1 MIGSFWNLC
10 RACPSMPV
18 DKLHSEYRSTYRWH
32 EYKEQQQQQGVVKQP
47 APTPPTVLPI
57 TRGAIEPALPRR
69 KKYPG
74 VAYKTN
80 ELFDPAP
87 VDDIRPQQASA
98 FDRARSAQR
107 NDSERAG
114 RRSKSEGPRQ
124 PRWTDTVEPKATTA
138 LGEVL
143 AVKEPEAASTEYRN
157 QYAWPKDTDVPR
169 KSISMGALK
178 KAAVAEGSV
187 EAEPLMNHVDG
198 DHDDGHKR
206 YIEDYLWNGQKPG
219 VQRKSTFRSALSAL
233 IYNGEDRSKD
243 NRKRYKSEYKKK
255 FRPFSQYVYEASKG
269 KFTKCRGKGKSIE
282 EASER
287 LVGETEGAG
296 AGVTLAGPGSGAGVL
311 GAGLRVGAGED
322 SASTLRAA
330 GLQPLCLAQGDS
342 WYREVLDLRK
352 RAGEYKY
359 RGWGTELAPEH
370 ITQLYNKQIELWYQ
384 VSRRS
389 SLSALSLASTNHK
402 ALPRDEK
409 DGKESRNQSP
419 KKYRSFRS
427 APHQSIHMKLQE
439 TKALERSPHKTSP
452 QKQRKKLQG
461 YSFDEGAAHDGAKSE
476 GSFRSPRRRPR
487 SADPAPVPSSR
498 HMPNGHEAHPRPAK
512 PTGLPLSRGSS
523 VRVRST
529 SRGGRSPSAPS
540 KTGAGMTNGAV
551 ETYGTVGVLGAL
563 VTPGRG
569 RRSRSV
575 TKVGIKLDDDIPA
588 HRSASVAKDHFFDDS
603 PVVKSP
609 PEPTRVKSPEQM
621 NMRSPDPVNWTVPL
635 DTGKT
640 FTVTQNVKSDESI
653 KRPSSDFKSASVA
666 DEPAAKPAEI
676 APIHHQQM
684 SPIRSLKKSE
694 SPTSL
699 SKRTDKTPTTPVS
712 LTPIDE
718 TRALDMN
725 KVNGIN
731 GLNSN
736 QLTPETPTQDA
747 IKDIKEKEVIKKST
761 EATQVAPGVVD
772 TTVVNEANT
781 GGLTA
786 AEVLDRART
795 RFDKFWGKKEDDV

>member
-47 APTPPTVLPI
+47 APTPPSALPI
-57 TRGAIEPALPRR
+57 ARGAIEPAMPRR

-143 AVKEPEAASTEYRN
+143 AVKEPETLNTEYRN

-198 DHDDGHKR
+198 DHEDGHKR

-219 VQRKSTFRSALSAL
+219 VQ
-233 IYNGEDRSKD
+233 
-243 NRKRYKSEYKKK
+243 
-255 FRPFSQYVYEASKG
+255 
-269 KFTKCRGKGKSIE
+269 RGKGKSIE

-296 AGVTLAGPGSGAGVL
+296 GGPGVAAGGAGGAGVT
-311 GAGLRVGAGED
+311 GED

-330 GLQPLCLAQGDS
+330 GLQPLGLAQGDS

-402 ALPRDEK
+402 VLPRDEK
-409 DGKESRNQSP
+409 DGKESRNHSP
-419 KKYRSFRS
+419 KKFRSFRS
-427 APHQSIHMKLQE
+427 APHQSIHAKLQE

-461 YSFDEGAAHDGAKSE
+461 HSFDEGAAHDGAKTE
-476 GSFRSPRRRPR
+476 GAFRSPRRRPR
-487 SADPAPVPSSR
+487 SADPAPAPAR
-498 HMPNGHEAHPRPAK
+498 HMPNGDLPRPIK
-512 PTGLPLSRGSS
+512 PT
-523 VRVRST
+523 
-529 SRGGRSPSAPS
+529 
-540 KTGAGMTNGAV
+540 
-551 ETYGTVGVLGAL
+551 
-563 VTPGRG
+563 
-569 RRSRSV
+569 
-575 TKVGIKLDDDIPA
+575 DDDIPA

-603 PVVKSP
+603 PIVKSP

-640 FTVTQNVKSDESI
+640 FTVTQNVKS
-653 KRPSSDFKSASVA
+653 
-666 DEPAAKPAEI
+666 EI

-684 SPIRSLKKSE
+684 SPIRSLKKSD

-699 SKRTDKTPTTPVS
+699 SKRTDKTPTTPIS

-718 TRALDMN
+718 TKALDMN

-736 QLTPETPTQDA
+736 QLTPETPSQE

-772 TTVVNEANT
+772 TTVVNEAPNA

-786 AEVLDRART
+786 AEVLDRARS

>member
-32 EYKEQQQQQGVVKQP
+32 EYKEQQQQSGVVKQP
-47 APTPPTVLPI
+47 APAPPSALPI
-57 TRGAIEPALPRR
+57 ARGVIEPALPRR

-80 ELFDPAP
+80 EFFDPAP
-87 VDDIRPQQASA
+87 SDEIRPQQNATL
-98 FDRARSAQR
+98 DRARSAQR

-143 AVKEPEAASTEYRN
+143 AAKEPEPVNVSTEYRN
-157 QYAWPKDTDVPR
+157 QFAWPKDTTDAPR

-178 KAAVAEGSV
+178 KAAAAEGSV
-187 EAEPLMNHVDG
+187 EAQPLMNHVDG
-198 DHDDGHKR
+198 EDDHKR
-206 YIEDYLWNGQKPG
+206 YIEDYLWNGQKPA

-243 NRKRYKSEYKKK
+243 RKRYKSEYKKK

-269 KFTKCRGKGKSIE
+269 TFTKCRGKGKSNE

-287 LVGETEGAG
+287 LVGESEGGGASGVRGVGAKAAG
-296 AGVTLAGPGSGAGVL
+296 ASKA
-311 GAGLRVGAGED
+311 AGED
-322 SASTLRAA
+322 SESTLRAA
-330 GLQPLCLAQGDS
+330 GLQPLGLPQGDS
-342 WYREVLDLRK
+342 WYREVMDLRK

-409 DGKESRNQSP
+409 DGKDSKSHSP
-419 KKYRSFRS
+419 KKFRSFRS
-427 APHQSIHMKLQE
+427 APHQSIHAKLQE

-461 YSFDEGAAHDGAKSE
+461 HSFDEGAAQEGVKTEGAY
-476 GSFRSPRRRPR
+476 RSPRRRPR
-487 SADPAPVPSSR
+487 SADPAPVTTR
-498 HMPNGHEAHPRPAK
+498 HLPNGHEAHPRPAK

-523 VRVRST
+523 NRVRSS
-529 SRGGRSPSAPS
+529 SRGGRSPSAPPKS
-540 KTGAGMTNGAV
+540 GPGTNGTV
-551 ETYGTVGVLGAL
+551 EANAL
-563 VTPGRG
+563 EQNK
-569 RRSRSV
+569 RSRSV
-575 TKVGIKLDDDIPA
+575 SKVGIKLDDIQA

-640 FTVTQNVKSDESI
+640 FTVTQNVKS
-653 KRPSSDFKSASVA
+653 
-666 DEPAAKPAEI
+666 EI

-699 SKRTDKTPTTPVS
+699 SKRVDKTPTTPIS

-718 TRALDMN
+718 TKALDLN
-725 KVNGIN
+725 KVNGVN
-731 GLNSN
+731 GINSN
-736 QLTPETPTQDA
+736 QLTPETP
-747 IKDIKEKEVIKKST
+747 IKEIIKEKEVIKKST

-772 TTVVNEANT
+772 TTLINDTSST

-786 AEVLDRART
+786 AEVLDRARS

>member
-32 EYKEQQQQQGVVKQP
+32 EFKEQQQGVVKQP
-47 APTPPTVLPI
+47 APTPPSALPI
-57 TRGAIEPALPRR
+57 ARGPIEPAIPRR

-80 ELFDPAP
+80 ELFDPVPA
-87 VDDIRPQQASA
+87 DGIRPQGSA
-98 FDRARSAQR
+98 ADRARSAQR
-107 NDSERAG
+107 NDADRAG

-138 LGEVL
+138 LGEVVV
-143 AVKEPEAASTEYRN
+143 AKEPDMVSTEYRN
-157 QYAWPKDTDVPR
+157 QFAWPKDDTTPR

-178 KAAVAEGSV
+178 KAAAAEGSV
-187 EAEPLMNHVDG
+187 EVEPLMNHVDG
-198 DHDDGHKR
+198 DHDEGHKR

-219 VQRKSTFRSALSAL
+219 VQR
-233 IYNGEDRSKD
+233 
-243 NRKRYKSEYKKK
+243 
-255 FRPFSQYVYEASKG
+255 
-269 KFTKCRGKGKSIE
+269 GKGKSNE

-287 LVGETEGAG
+287 MLGENQ
-296 AGVTLAGPGSGAGVL
+296 GSGEGGQGGGV
-311 GAGLRVGAGED
+311 ED

-330 GLQPLCLAQGDS
+330 GLQPLGLAQGDS

-370 ITQLYNKQIELWYQ
+370 LTQLYNKQIELWYQ

-402 ALPRDEK
+402 VLPRDEK
-409 DGKESRNQSP
+409 DGKESKNQSP
-419 KKYRSFRS
+419 KKFRSFRS
-427 APHQSIHMKLQE
+427 APHQSIHAKLQE

-461 YSFDEGAAHDGAKSE
+461 HSFDEGAALDGVKTGENSAFK
-476 GSFRSPRRRPR
+476 SPRRRPR
-487 SADPAPVPSSR
+487 SADPAPA
-498 HMPNGHEAHPRPAK
+498 HLKHAPNGHDARPIK
-512 PTGLPLSRGSS
+512 PSGLPLNKGSS
-523 VRVRST
+523 DRVRST
-529 SRGGRSPSAPS
+529 TRGGRSPSAPS
-540 KTGAGMTNGAV
+540 GKIGADGAEAKANGDLSASD
-551 ETYGTVGVLGAL
+551 
-563 VTPGRG
+563 RG

-575 TKVGIKLDDDIPA
+575 SKIGIKLDDEIPS

-640 FTVTQNVKSDESI
+640 FTVTQNVKNDESI
-653 KRPSSDFKSASVA
+653 KRPSSEFKSGSIAEEGVIV
-666 DEPAAKPAEI
+666 KPAEI
-676 APIHHQQM
+676 APIYHQQM
-684 SPIRSLKKSE
+684 SPIRSLKLKSE

-718 TRALDMN
+718 TKTLDMN
-725 KVNGIN
+725 KVNGFN
-731 GLNSN
+731 GITSN
-736 QLTPETPTQDA
+736 ELTPETPTQEP
-747 IKDIKEKEVIKKST
+747 IKEKEVIKKPT

-772 TTVVNEANT
+772 TTVVNEAPT
-781 GGLTA
+781 AGGGLTA
-786 AEVLDRART
+786 AEVLERART
-795 RFDKFWGKKEDDV
+795 RFDKFWGKKEEDNV

>member
-47 APTPPTVLPI
+47 APTPPTALPI
-57 TRGAIEPALPRR
+57 ARGLFTGAIEPAMPRR

-87 VDDIRPQQASA
+87 ADDIRPQQASA
-98 FDRARSAQR
+98 FERARSAQR

-143 AVKEPEAASTEYRN
+143 AAKEPETVSTEYRN
-157 QYAWPKDTDVPR
+157 QFAWPKDEVVPR

-178 KAAVAEGSV
+178 KAAVAEGLV

-198 DHDDGHKR
+198 DHEDGPKR

-219 VQRKSTFRSALSAL
+219 VQR
-233 IYNGEDRSKD
+233 
-243 NRKRYKSEYKKK
+243 
-255 FRPFSQYVYEASKG
+255 
-269 KFTKCRGKGKSIE
+269 
-282 EASER
+282 
-287 LVGETEGAG
+287 
-296 AGVTLAGPGSGAGVL
+296 
-311 GAGLRVGAGED
+311 
-322 SASTLRAA
+322 
-330 GLQPLCLAQGDS
+330 
-342 WYREVLDLRK
+342 
-352 RAGEYKY
+352 
-359 RGWGTELAPEH
+359 
-370 ITQLYNKQIELWYQ
+370 
-384 VSRRS
+384 
-389 SLSALSLASTNHK
+389 

-409 DGKESRNQSP
+409 DGKESRNLSP
-419 KKYRSFRS
+419 KKFRSFRS
-427 APHQSIHMKLQE
+427 APHQSIHAKLQE

-461 YSFDEGAAHDGAKSE
+461 HSFDEGAVQDGAKSE

-487 SADPAPVPSSR
+487 SADPAPAP
-498 HMPNGHEAHPRPAK
+498 PRAATDAERPHK

-523 VRVRST
+523 SRVRST
-529 SRGGRSPSAPS
+529 SRGGRSPSAPT
-540 KTGAGMTNGAV
+540 KTGTGLVNGAV
-551 ETYGTVGVLGAL
+551 EANGAGRVN
-563 VTPGRG
+563 VTTPPA

-575 TKVGIKLDDDIPA
+575 SKVGIKLDDDIPN

-603 PVVKSP
+603 PIVKSP

-640 FTVTQNVKSDESI
+640 FTVTQNVKS
-653 KRPSSDFKSASVA
+653 
-666 DEPAAKPAEI
+666 EI

-699 SKRTDKTPTTPVS
+699 SKRTDKTPTTPIS

-718 TRALDMN
+718 TKALDLN
-725 KVNGIN
+725 KVNGVN

-736 QLTPETPTQDA
+736 QLTPETPVQEHLA
-747 IKDIKEKEVIKKST
+747 EKEVIKKST

-772 TTVVNEANT
+772 TTVVNETPT

-786 AEVLDRART
+786 SEVLDRART

>member
-32 EYKEQQQQQGVVKQP
+32 EFKEQQQQQGVVKQP
-47 APTPPTVLPI
+47 APTPPSALPI
-57 TRGAIEPALPRR
+57 ARGAIEPAMPRR

-87 VDDIRPQQASA
+87 IDDIRPHQASA

-143 AVKEPEAASTEYRN
+143 AVKEPEVVVSTEYRN
-157 QYAWPKDTDVPR
+157 QFAWPKDDSAPR

-198 DHDDGHKR
+198 DHDDAPKR

-269 KFTKCRGKGKSIE
+269 TFTKCRGKGKAIE

-287 LVGETEGAG
+287 LVGGAEGAG
-296 AGVTLAGPGSGAGVL
+296 ARAGGDGVDGAGPAGA
-311 GAGLRVGAGED
+311 ED
-322 SASTLRAA
+322 SATTLRAA
-330 GLQPLCLAQGDS
+330 GLQPLGLAQGDS

-419 KKYRSFRS
+419 KKFRSFRS
-427 APHQSIHMKLQE
+427 APHQSIHAKLQE

-461 YSFDEGAAHDGAKSE
+461 HSFDDGATQEGAKTDSA
-476 GSFRSPRRRPR
+476 FRSPRRRPR
-487 SADPAPVPSSR
+487 SADPAPVPSVR
-498 HMPNGHEAHPRPAK
+498 HMPNGHEARPAK

-523 VRVRST
+523 SRVRSS

-540 KTGAGMTNGAV
+540 KTGAVN
-551 ETYGTVGVLGAL
+551 GTVLVNGDVGANGTLGKGA
-563 VTPGRG
+563 TSPDRG

-575 TKVGIKLDDDIPA
+575 SKVGIKLDDEIIPS

-603 PVVKSP
+603 PIVKSP
-609 PEPTRVKSPEQM
+609 PEPTRVKSPEQL

-666 DEPAAKPAEI
+666 EEGP
-676 APIHHQQM
+676 
-684 SPIRSLKKSE
+684 LK
-694 SPTSL
+694 TG
-699 SKRTDKTPTTPVS
+699 TT
-712 LTPIDE
+712 TN
-718 TRALDMN
+718 AL
-725 KVNGIN
+725 
-731 GLNSN
+731 
-736 QLTPETPTQDA
+736 A
-747 IKDIKEKEVIKKST
+747 
-761 EATQVAPGVVD
+761 
-772 TTVVNEANT
+772 
-781 GGLTA
+781 
-786 AEVLDRART
+786 
-795 RFDKFWGKKEDDV
+795 

>member
-32 EYKEQQQQQGVVKQP
+32 EYREQQQQPGVVRQP
-47 APTPPTVLPI
+47 APTPPSALPI
-57 TRGAIEPALPRR
+57 ARGAMEPAMPRR

-74 VAYKTN
+74 MAYKTN

-87 VDDIRPQQASA
+87 ADDIRPAHSSA

-107 NDSERAG
+107 NETDRAG

-143 AVKEPEAASTEYRN
+143 AAKEPESASTEYQN
-157 QYAWPKDTDVPR
+157 QFAWPKDTTDSVPR

-198 DHDDGHKR
+198 DHDDGHKK

-219 VQRKSTFRSALSAL
+219 VQR
-233 IYNGEDRSKD
+233 
-243 NRKRYKSEYKKK
+243 
-255 FRPFSQYVYEASKG
+255 
-269 KFTKCRGKGKSIE
+269 
-282 EASER
+282 
-287 LVGETEGAG
+287 
-296 AGVTLAGPGSGAGVL
+296 
-311 GAGLRVGAGED
+311 
-322 SASTLRAA
+322 
-330 GLQPLCLAQGDS
+330 
-342 WYREVLDLRK
+342 
-352 RAGEYKY
+352 
-359 RGWGTELAPEH
+359 
-370 ITQLYNKQIELWYQ
+370 
-384 VSRRS
+384 
-389 SLSALSLASTNHK
+389 

-409 DGKESRNQSP
+409 DGKESRNHSP
-419 KKYRSFRS
+419 KKFRSFRS
-427 APHQSIHMKLQE
+427 APHQSIHAKLQE

-461 YSFDEGAAHDGAKSE
+461 HSFDEGANQEGAKTE
-476 GSFRSPRRRPR
+476 GAFKSPRRRPR
-487 SADPAPVPSSR
+487 SADPAPAPAR
-498 HMPNGHEAHPRPAK
+498 HMVNGHEPSPRPAK
-512 PTGLPLSRGSS
+512 PTEDEI
-523 VRVRST
+523 V
-529 SRGGRSPSAPS
+529 PS
-540 KTGAGMTNGAV
+540 
-551 ETYGTVGVLGAL
+551 L
-563 VTPGRG
+563 
-569 RRSRSV
+569 
-575 TKVGIKLDDDIPA
+575 
-588 HRSASVAKDHFFDDS
+588 RSASVAKDHFFDDS

-609 PEPTRVKSPEQM
+609 PEPTRVKSPEQL

-640 FTVTQNVKSDESI
+640 FTVTQNVKS
-653 KRPSSDFKSASVA
+653 
-666 DEPAAKPAEI
+666 EI

-718 TRALDMN
+718 TKALDLN
-725 KVNGIN
+725 KVNGLN
-731 GLNSN
+731 GISPHS
-736 QLTPETPTQDA
+736 TPESPTL
-747 IKDIKEKEVIKKST
+747 EVVKKST

-772 TTVVNEANT
+772 TTVVNEPST
-781 GGLTA
+781 GITA

>member
-1 MIGSFWNLC
+1 MERSVLADTRHVHW
-10 RACPSMPV
+10 ASE
-18 DKLHSEYRSTYRWH
+18 LHSEYRSTYRWH
-32 EYKEQQQQQGVVKQP
+32 EHKEQQQREQQGVVKQP
-47 APTPPTVLPI
+47 APTPPNALPI
-57 TRGAIEPALPRR
+57 QRGPMEPAMPRR

-87 VDDIRPQQASA
+87 ADDIRPQQTSA

-107 NDSERAG
+107 NDTDRAG

-124 PRWTDTVEPKATTA
+124 PRWTDTVEPKATNA
-138 LGEVL
+138 LGEV
-143 AVKEPEAASTEYRN
+143 VAAKDPDMGNTEYQN
-157 QYAWPKDTDVPR
+157 QFKWPKDSTDSAPR

-178 KAAVAEGSV
+178 KAALAEGSV

-233 IYNGEDRSKD
+233 ISNGEDRSKD

-269 KFTKCRGKGKSIE
+269 KFTKCRGKGKTNE

-287 LVGETEGAG
+287 MLGETQGGAGESVGPGAGGVAGAG
-296 AGVTLAGPGSGAGVL
+296 AAA
-311 GAGLRVGAGED
+311 GAGLGVGED
-322 SASTLRAA
+322 VTTLRAA
-330 GLQPLCLAQGDS
+330 GLQPLGLSQGDS

-409 DGKESRNQSP
+409 DGKESKNHSP
-419 KKYRSFRS
+419 KKFRSFRS
-427 APHQSIHMKLQE
+427 APHQSIHAKLQE

-461 YSFDEGAAHDGAKSE
+461 HSFDEGASQDAAKT
-476 GSFRSPRRRPR
+476 GDNAAFRSPRRRPR
-487 SADPAPVPSSR
+487 SADPAPAPAHAVK
-498 HMPNGHEAHPRPAK
+498 HIPNGHEPHPRPMK
-512 PTGLPLSRGSS
+512 PTDDEI
-523 VRVRST
+523 
-529 SRGGRSPSAPS
+529 PS
-540 KTGAGMTNGAV
+540 
-551 ETYGTVGVLGAL
+551 
-563 VTPGRG
+563 
-569 RRSRSV
+569 
-575 TKVGIKLDDDIPA
+575 

-640 FTVTQNVKSDESI
+640 FTVTQNVKS
-653 KRPSSDFKSASVA
+653 
-666 DEPAAKPAEI
+666 EI

-699 SKRTDKTPTTPVS
+699 SKRTDKTPTTPTS

-718 TRALDMN
+718 TKALEMN
-725 KVNGIN
+725 NVNGIN
-731 GLNSN
+731 GINSN
-736 QLTPETPTQDA
+736 QLTPDTPTQDP
-747 IKDIKEKEVIKKST
+747 IKEKEVIKKST

-772 TTVVNEANT
+772 TTVVNETPAT

-795 RFDKFWGKKEDDV
+795 RFDKFWGKKEENNV

>member
-1 MIGSFWNLC
+1 MMERKVETRHVQWASE
-10 RACPSMPV
+10 
-18 DKLHSEYRSTYRWH
+18 LHSEYRSTYRWH
-32 EYKEQQQQQGVVKQP
+32 EYKEQQQQPGVLKQP
-47 APTPPTVLPI
+47 APAPPSALPI
-57 TRGAIEPALPRR
+57 ARGVIEPALPRR

-80 ELFDPAP
+80 EFFDPAP
-87 VDDIRPQQASA
+87 SDEIRPQQNAT

-107 NDSERAG
+107 NDSDRAG

-143 AVKEPEAASTEYRN
+143 AAKEPEPVSVSTEYRN
-157 QYAWPKDTDVPR
+157 QFAWPKDTTDAPR

-178 KAAVAEGSV
+178 KAAAAEGSV
-187 EAEPLMNHVDG
+187 EAEPLMNHIDG
-198 DHDDGHKR
+198 EDDHKR

-243 NRKRYKSEYKKK
+243 NRKR
-255 FRPFSQYVYEASKG
+255 
-269 KFTKCRGKGKSIE
+269 GKGSQMRRR
-282 EASER
+282 AR
-287 LVGETEGAG
+287 GWWAR
-296 AGVTLAGPGSGAGVL
+296 ARGSGL
-311 GAGLRVGAGED
+311 GGASAPIAPIAPGAAGED

-330 GLQPLCLAQGDS
+330 GLQPLGLAQGDS

-409 DGKESRNQSP
+409 DGKDSKNHSP

-427 APHQSIHMKLQE
+427 VPHQSIHAKLQE

-461 YSFDEGAAHDGAKSE
+461 HSFDEGAAQEGPKTEGAY
-476 GSFRSPRRRPR
+476 RSPRRRPR
-487 SADPAPVPSSR
+487 SADPAPVTSAR
-498 HMPNGHEAHPRPAK
+498 HLPNGHEAHPRPPK

-523 VRVRST
+523 NRVRSS
-529 SRGGRSPSAPS
+529 SRGGRSPSAPP
-540 KTGAGMTNGAV
+540 KTGPGTNG
-551 ETYGTVGVLGAL
+551 TVDANGAL
-563 VTPGRG
+563 EKGK
-569 RRSRSV
+569 RSRSV
-575 TKVGIKLDDDIPA
+575 SKVGIKLDDEMPS

-640 FTVTQNVKSDESI
+640 FTVTQNVKSDENV
-653 KRPSSDFKSASVA
+653 KRPSSDFKGSSVA
-666 DEPAAKPAEI
+666 EDAPAKPAEI

-684 SPIRSLKKSE
+684 SPIRSLRKSE

-699 SKRTDKTPTTPVS
+699 SKRVDKTPTTPIS

-718 TRALDMN
+718 TKALDL
-725 KVNGIN
+725 KVNGVN
-731 GLNSN
+731 GTSD
-736 QLTPETPTQDA
+736 QLTPETPV
-747 IKDIKEKEVIKKST
+747 KEVKEKEVIKKST
-761 EATQVAPGVVD
+761 EATQIAPGVVD
-772 TTVVNEANT
+772 TTVVNDTPST

-786 AEVLDRART
+786 SEVLDRARS

>member
-1 MIGSFWNLC
+1 MERSVLADTRHIHWS
-10 RACPSMPV
+10 SE
-18 DKLHSEYRSTYRWH
+18 LHSEYRSTYRWH
-32 EYKEQQQQQGVVKQP
+32 EYKEQQQQQQQGVVKQP
-47 APTPPTVLPI
+47 APTPPNVLPL
-57 TRGAIEPALPRR
+57 TRGPMEPAMPRR

-74 VAYKTN
+74 VAYKSN

-87 VDDIRPQQASA
+87 ADDIRPQQTSA
-98 FDRARSAQR
+98 FDRARSTQR
-107 NDSERAG
+107 NDTDRAG

-138 LGEVL
+138 LGEVMV
-143 AVKEPEAASTEYRN
+143 AKEPDVVSTEYRN
-157 QYAWPKDTDVPR
+157 QFAWPKDSTDSVPR

-178 KAAVAEGSV
+178 KAAAAEGSV
-187 EAEPLMNHVDG
+187 EAEPLMNHVD
-198 DHDDGHKR
+198 DHDDKR

-233 IYNGEDRSKD
+233 ISNGEDRSKD

-269 KFTKCRGKGKSIE
+269 TFTKCRGKGKTND

-287 LVGETEGAG
+287 MLGASGGSGTGQGAG
-296 AGVTLAGPGSGAGVL
+296 GKSGAGVSTGEGQ
-311 GAGLRVGAGED
+311 GAVGED

-330 GLQPLCLAQGDS
+330 GLQPLGLAQGDS

-402 ALPRDEK
+402 PLPRDEK
-409 DGKESRNQSP
+409 DGKESKGHSP
-419 KKYRSFRS
+419 KKFRSFRS
-427 APHQSIHMKLQE
+427 APHQSIHAKLQE

-461 YSFDEGAAHDGAKSE
+461 HSFDEGAAHDGAKTGENSA
-476 GSFRSPRRRPR
+476 FRSPRRRPR
-487 SADPAPVPSSR
+487 SADPAPAHPAPLGK
-498 HMPNGHEAHPRPAK
+498 HLPNGHEPHPRPPK
-512 PTGLPLSRGSS
+512 PT
-523 VRVRST
+523 
-529 SRGGRSPSAPS
+529 
-540 KTGAGMTNGAV
+540 
-551 ETYGTVGVLGAL
+551 
-563 VTPGRG
+563 
-569 RRSRSV
+569 
-575 TKVGIKLDDDIPA
+575 DDEIPN

-603 PVVKSP
+603 PIVKSP

-640 FTVTQNVKSDESI
+640 FTVTQNVKS
-653 KRPSSDFKSASVA
+653 
-666 DEPAAKPAEI
+666 EI

-694 SPTSL
+694 SPNSL
-699 SKRTDKTPTTPVS
+699 SKRTDKTPTTPIS

-718 TRALDMN
+718 TKALDMN
-725 KVNGIN
+725 NVNGFN
-731 GLNSN
+731 GINSN
-736 QLTPETPTQDA
+736 QLTPETPTQEP
-747 IKDIKEKEVIKKST
+747 IKEEMIKKST
-761 EATQVAPGVVD
+761 EATQVAPGIVD
-772 TTVVNEANT
+772 TTVVNETPTT

-786 AEVLDRART
+786 SEVLDRART
-795 RFDKFWGKKEDDV
+795 RFDKFWGKKEEDNV

>member
-32 EYKEQQQQQGVVKQP
+32 QYREQQGVVKQP
-47 APTPPTVLPI
+47 AASPPSALPI
-57 TRGAIEPALPRR
+57 PRGPMEPAMPRR

-74 VAYKTN
+74 VAYQTN
-80 ELFDPAP
+80 QLFDPAP
-87 VDDIRPQQASA
+87 ADDIRPQTSA
-98 FDRARSAQR
+98 DRARSAQR
-107 NDSERAG
+107 NETDRAG

-124 PRWTDTVEPKATTA
+124 PRWTDTVEPKGTSAA
-138 LGEVL
+138 LGEPM
-143 AVKEPEAASTEYRN
+143 APKPELVSTEYRN
-157 QYAWPKDTDVPR
+157 QFAWPKETDAPR

-178 KAAVAEGSV
+178 KAAVAEGHV
-187 EAEPLMNHVDG
+187 EAEPLMNHADEHDG
-198 DHDDGHKR
+198 R

-233 IYNGEDRSKD
+233 ISNGEDRSKD

-269 KFTKCRGKGKSIE
+269 TFTKCRGKGKVD

-287 LVGETEGAG
+287 MLREPEVAKGAG
-296 AGVTLAGPGSGAGVL
+296 AGAGAAPA
-311 GAGLRVGAGED
+311 AAED
-322 SASTLRAA
+322 SAATLRAA
-330 GLQPLCLAQGDS
+330 GLQPLGLAQGDS

-409 DGKESRNQSP
+409 DGKDSKNHSP

-427 APHQSIHMKLQE
+427 APHQSIHAKLQE

-461 YSFDEGAAHDGAKSE
+461 HSFDEGAAQDGPAAGE
-476 GSFRSPRRRPR
+476 PREFRSPRRRPR
-487 SADPAPVPSSR
+487 SADPAPAPAPAPARPAAVA
-498 HMPNGHEAHPRPAK
+498 NGHDAPRPNK
-512 PTGLPLSRGSS
+512 PT
-523 VRVRST
+523 
-529 SRGGRSPSAPS
+529 
-540 KTGAGMTNGAV
+540 
-551 ETYGTVGVLGAL
+551 
-563 VTPGRG
+563 
-569 RRSRSV
+569 
-575 TKVGIKLDDDIPA
+575 DDDIPA

-640 FTVTQNVKSDESI
+640 FTVTQNVKSDETV
-653 KRPSSDFKSASVA
+653 KRPSSEFKGASVA
-666 DEPAAKPAEI
+666 EDGPKPQEI

-684 SPIRSLKKSE
+684 SPIRSLKKSD
-694 SPTSL
+694 SPNSL

-718 TRALDMN
+718 TKALDMN
-725 KVNGIN
+725 KLNGVNGVN
-731 GLNSN
+731 GVNSN
-736 QLTPETPTQDA
+736 QLTPETPVQDF
-747 IKDIKEKEVIKKST
+747 KEVVKKST

-772 TTVVNEANT
+772 TTVVNDGPT
-781 GGLTA
+781 DGLTA

-795 RFDKFWGKKEDDV
+795 RFDKFWGKKEEDNV

>member
-32 EYKEQQQQQGVVKQP
+32 EYKEQQQQQQGVVKQP

-178 KAAVAEGSV
+178 KAAVAEGLV

-296 AGVTLAGPGSGAGVL
+296 AGVTLAGPGSGARVV

-487 SADPAPVPSSR
+487 SADPAPVPSAR
-498 HMPNGHEAHPRPAK
+498 HMPNGHEPHPRPAK
-512 PTGLPLSRGSS
+512 PT
-523 VRVRST
+523 
-529 SRGGRSPSAPS
+529 
-540 KTGAGMTNGAV
+540 
-551 ETYGTVGVLGAL
+551 
-563 VTPGRG
+563 
-569 RRSRSV
+569 
-575 TKVGIKLDDDIPA
+575 DDDIPA

-640 FTVTQNVKSDESI
+640 FTVTQNVKS
-653 KRPSSDFKSASVA
+653 
-666 DEPAAKPAEI
+666 EI

-772 TTVVNEANT
+772 TTVVNEAANT

>member
-1 MIGSFWNLC
+1 MERSILAESRHLRW
-10 RACPSMPV
+10 ASE
-18 DKLHSEYRSTYRWH
+18 LHSEYRSTYRWH
-32 EYKEQQQQQGVVKQP
+32 EFKEQQQGVVKQP
-47 APTPPTVLPI
+47 APTPPSALPI
-57 TRGAIEPALPRR
+57 ARGPIEPAIPRR

-80 ELFDPAP
+80 ELFDPVPA
-87 VDDIRPQQASA
+87 DGIRPQGSA
-98 FDRARSAQR
+98 ADRARSAQR
-107 NDSERAG
+107 NDADRAG

-138 LGEVL
+138 LGEVVV
-143 AVKEPEAASTEYRN
+143 AKEPDMVSTEYRN
-157 QYAWPKDTDVPR
+157 QFAWPKDDTTPR

-178 KAAVAEGSV
+178 KAAAAEGSV
-187 EAEPLMNHVDG
+187 EVEPLMNHVDG
-198 DHDDGHKR
+198 DHDEGHKR

-219 VQRKSTFRSALSAL
+219 VQR
-233 IYNGEDRSKD
+233 
-243 NRKRYKSEYKKK
+243 
-255 FRPFSQYVYEASKG
+255 
-269 KFTKCRGKGKSIE
+269 GKGKSNE

-287 LVGETEGAG
+287 MLGENQ
-296 AGVTLAGPGSGAGVL
+296 GSGEGGQGGGV
-311 GAGLRVGAGED
+311 ED

-330 GLQPLCLAQGDS
+330 GLQPLGLAQGDS

-370 ITQLYNKQIELWYQ
+370 LTQLYNKQIELWYQ

-402 ALPRDEK
+402 VLPRDEK
-409 DGKESRNQSP
+409 DGKESKNQSP
-419 KKYRSFRS
+419 KKFRSFRS
-427 APHQSIHMKLQE
+427 APHQSIHAKLQE

-461 YSFDEGAAHDGAKSE
+461 HSFDEGAALDGVKTGENSAFK
-476 GSFRSPRRRPR
+476 SPRRRPR
-487 SADPAPVPSSR
+487 SADPAPA
-498 HMPNGHEAHPRPAK
+498 HLKHAPNGHDARPIK
-512 PTGLPLSRGSS
+512 PSGLPLNKGSS
-523 VRVRST
+523 DRVRST
-529 SRGGRSPSAPS
+529 TRGGRSPSAPS
-540 KTGAGMTNGAV
+540 GKIGADGAEAKANGDLSASD
-551 ETYGTVGVLGAL
+551 
-563 VTPGRG
+563 RG

-575 TKVGIKLDDDIPA
+575 SKIGIKLDDEIPS

-640 FTVTQNVKSDESI
+640 FTVTQNVKNDESI
-653 KRPSSDFKSASVA
+653 KRPSSEFKSGSIAEEGVIV
-666 DEPAAKPAEI
+666 KPAEI
-676 APIHHQQM
+676 APIYHQQM
-684 SPIRSLKKSE
+684 SPIRSLKLKSE

-718 TRALDMN
+718 TKTLDMN
-725 KVNGIN
+725 KVNGFN
-731 GLNSN
+731 GMTSN
-736 QLTPETPTQDA
+736 ELTPETPTQEP
-747 IKDIKEKEVIKKST
+747 IKEKEVIKKPT

-772 TTVVNEANT
+772 TTVVNETPTAG

-786 AEVLDRART
+786 AEVLERART
-795 RFDKFWGKKEDDV
+795 RFDKFWGKKEEDNV

>member
-1 MIGSFWNLC
+1 MIGHF
-10 RACPSMPV
+10 
-18 DKLHSEYRSTYRWH
+18 LHSEYRSTYRWH
-32 EYKEQQQQQGVVKQP
+32 EYKEQQQGVMKQP
-47 APTPPTVLPI
+47 APTPPSVLPL
-57 TRGAIEPALPRR
+57 TRGPMEPAMPRR

-87 VDDIRPQQASA
+87 ADDIRPQQTSA

-107 NDSERAG
+107 NDADRAG

-124 PRWTDTVEPKATTA
+124 PRWTDTVEPKGSTA
-138 LGEVL
+138 LGDVV
-143 AVKEPEAASTEYRN
+143 AAKEPEVVSTEYRN
-157 QYAWPKDTDVPR
+157 QFAWPKDTTDAAPR

-187 EAEPLMNHVDG
+187 EAEPLMNHVD
-198 DHDDGHKR
+198 DHDDHKR

-233 IYNGEDRSKD
+233 ISNGEDRSKD

-269 KFTKCRGKGKSIE
+269 TFTKCRGKGKTNE

-287 LVGETEGAG
+287 MLGEKEVAGGSGEGAG
-296 AGVTLAGPGSGAGVL
+296 AGASGAAGAPRAAGP
-311 GAGLRVGAGED
+311 AGED

-330 GLQPLCLAQGDS
+330 GLQPLGLAQGDS

-409 DGKESRNQSP
+409 DGKESKGTSP
-419 KKYRSFRS
+419 KKFRSFRS
-427 APHQSIHMKLQE
+427 APHQSIHAKLQE

-461 YSFDEGAAHDGAKSE
+461 HSFDEGAAQDGAKTGE
-476 GSFRSPRRRPR
+476 NLSFRSPRRRPR
-487 SADPAPVPSSR
+487 SADPAPAHASP
-498 HMPNGHEAHPRPAK
+498 HAKHLPNGHEPSPRPAK
-512 PTGLPLSRGSS
+512 PTDDEI
-523 VRVRST
+523 
-529 SRGGRSPSAPS
+529 PS
-540 KTGAGMTNGAV
+540 
-551 ETYGTVGVLGAL
+551 
-563 VTPGRG
+563 
-569 RRSRSV
+569 
-575 TKVGIKLDDDIPA
+575 

-640 FTVTQNVKSDESI
+640 FTVTQNVKS
-653 KRPSSDFKSASVA
+653 
-666 DEPAAKPAEI
+666 EI

-699 SKRTDKTPTTPVS
+699 SKRTDKTPTTPTS

-718 TRALDMN
+718 TKALDMN

-731 GLNSN
+731 GINSN
-736 QLTPETPTQDA
+736 QLTPETPTQEPL
-747 IKDIKEKEVIKKST
+747 KEKEVVKKST

-772 TTVVNEANT
+772 TTVVNEAPTT

-786 AEVLDRART
+786 SEVLDRART
-795 RFDKFWGKKEDDV
+795 RFDKFWGKKEEDNV

>member
-32 EYKEQQQQQGVVKQP
+32 EYKEQQQQSGVVKQP
-47 APTPPTVLPI
+47 APAPPSALPI
-57 TRGAIEPALPRR
+57 ARGVIEPALPRR

-80 ELFDPAP
+80 EFFDPAP
-87 VDDIRPQQASA
+87 SDEIRPQQNATL
-98 FDRARSAQR
+98 DRARSAQR

-143 AVKEPEAASTEYRN
+143 AAKEPEPVNVSTEYRN
-157 QYAWPKDTDVPR
+157 QFAWPKDTTDAPR

-178 KAAVAEGSV
+178 KAAAAEGSV
-187 EAEPLMNHVDG
+187 EAQPLMNHVDG
-198 DHDDGHKR
+198 EDDHKR
-206 YIEDYLWNGQKPG
+206 YIEDYLWNGQKPA
-219 VQRKSTFRSALSAL
+219 VQ
-233 IYNGEDRSKD
+233 
-243 NRKRYKSEYKKK
+243 
-255 FRPFSQYVYEASKG
+255 
-269 KFTKCRGKGKSIE
+269 RGKGKSNE

-287 LVGETEGAG
+287 LVGESEGGGASGVRGVGAKAAG
-296 AGVTLAGPGSGAGVL
+296 ASKA
-311 GAGLRVGAGED
+311 AGED
-322 SASTLRAA
+322 SESTLRAA
-330 GLQPLCLAQGDS
+330 GLQPLGLPQGDS
-342 WYREVLDLRK
+342 WYREVMDLRK

-409 DGKESRNQSP
+409 DGKDSKSHSP
-419 KKYRSFRS
+419 KKFRSFRS
-427 APHQSIHMKLQE
+427 APHQSIHAKLQE

-461 YSFDEGAAHDGAKSE
+461 HSFDEGAAQEGVKTEGAY
-476 GSFRSPRRRPR
+476 RSPRRRPR
-487 SADPAPVPSSR
+487 SADPAPVTTR
-498 HMPNGHEAHPRPAK
+498 HLPNGHEAHPRPAK

-523 VRVRST
+523 NRVRSS
-529 SRGGRSPSAPS
+529 SRGGRSPSAPPKS
-540 KTGAGMTNGAV
+540 GPGTNGTV
-551 ETYGTVGVLGAL
+551 EANAL
-563 VTPGRG
+563 EQNK
-569 RRSRSV
+569 RSRSV
-575 TKVGIKLDDDIPA
+575 SKVGIKLEDDIQA

-640 FTVTQNVKSDESI
+640 FTVTQNVKS
-653 KRPSSDFKSASVA
+653 
-666 DEPAAKPAEI
+666 EI

-699 SKRTDKTPTTPVS
+699 SKRVDKTPTTPIS

-718 TRALDMN
+718 TKALDLN
-725 KVNGIN
+725 KVNGVN
-731 GLNSN
+731 GINSN
-736 QLTPETPTQDA
+736 QLTPETP
-747 IKDIKEKEVIKKST
+747 IKEIIKEKEVIKKST

-772 TTVVNEANT
+772 TTLINDTSST

-786 AEVLDRART
+786 AEVLDRARS

>member
-1 MIGSFWNLC
+1 MERSVLAEPRHVQW
-10 RACPSMPV
+10 ASE
-18 DKLHSEYRSTYRWH
+18 LHSEYRSTYKWH
-32 EYKEQQQQQGVVKQP
+32 EHKEQQQQGVVKQP
-47 APTPPTVLPI
+47 APAPTPPSVLPI
-57 TRGAIEPALPRR
+57 QRGPMEPAIPRR

-87 VDDIRPQQASA
+87 ADDIRPQQASA

-107 NDSERAG
+107 NDNDRAG

-138 LGEVL
+138 LGDVMT
-143 AVKEPEAASTEYRN
+143 VKEPEIASTEYRN
-157 QYAWPKDTDVPR
+157 QYAWPKDNTDSVPR

-178 KAAVAEGSV
+178 KAAAAEGLV

-198 DHDDGHKR
+198 DHDDHKR

-219 VQRKSTFRSALSAL
+219 VQR
-233 IYNGEDRSKD
+233 
-243 NRKRYKSEYKKK
+243 
-255 FRPFSQYVYEASKG
+255 
-269 KFTKCRGKGKSIE
+269 GKGKSNE

-287 LVGETEGAG
+287 MLGDSGRGDT
-296 AGVTLAGPGSGAGVL
+296 GSGAVG
-311 GAGLRVGAGED
+311 GAGIDGGED
-322 SASTLRAA
+322 SATTLRAA
-330 GLQPLCLAQGDS
+330 GLQPLSLAQGDS

-359 RGWGTELAPEH
+359 RGWGTEMAPEH

-402 ALPRDEK
+402 VLPRDEK
-409 DGKESRNQSP
+409 DGKESKGHSP

-427 APHQSIHMKLQE
+427 APHQSIHAKLQE

-461 YSFDEGAAHDGAKSE
+461 QSFDEGATHDGAKTGE
-476 GSFRSPRRRPR
+476 NAAFRSPRRRPR
-487 SADPAPVPSSR
+487 SADPAPAAAHAKHLV
-498 HMPNGHEAHPRPAK
+498 NGHEPHPAPIK
-512 PTGLPLSRGSS
+512 PT
-523 VRVRST
+523 
-529 SRGGRSPSAPS
+529 
-540 KTGAGMTNGAV
+540 
-551 ETYGTVGVLGAL
+551 
-563 VTPGRG
+563 
-569 RRSRSV
+569 
-575 TKVGIKLDDDIPA
+575 DDEIHA

-653 KRPSSDFKSASVA
+653 KRPSSEFKGGSVA
-666 DEPAAKPAEI
+666 EEATVKPAEI

-699 SKRTDKTPTTPVS
+699 SKRTDKTPTTPTS

-718 TRALDMN
+718 TKALDMN
-725 KVNGIN
+725 KVNGVN
-731 GLNSN
+731 GVNGINSN
-736 QLTPETPTQDA
+736 ELTPETPTQEPL
-747 IKDIKEKEVIKKST
+747 KEKEVIKKST
-761 EATQVAPGVVD
+761 EATQIAPGVVD
-772 TTVVNEANT
+772 TNVVNETPAT

-786 AEVLDRART
+786 AEILDRART
-795 RFDKFWGKKEDDV
+795 RFDKFWGKKEEDNV

>member
-47 APTPPTVLPI
+47 APTPPSALPI
-57 TRGAIEPALPRR
+57 ARGPIEPAIPRR

-87 VDDIRPQQASA
+87 ADEIRPQQTSA
-98 FDRARSAQR
+98 FERARSAQR
-107 NDSERAG
+107 NDAERAG

-138 LGEVL
+138 LGEVI
-143 AVKEPEAASTEYRN
+143 ASKEPEVVSTEYRN
-157 QYAWPKDTDVPR
+157 QYAWPKEAETAPR

-187 EAEPLMNHVDG
+187 EAEPLMNHVDEE
-198 DHDDGHKR
+198 HDDGHKR

-219 VQRKSTFRSALSAL
+219 VQR
-233 IYNGEDRSKD
+233 
-243 NRKRYKSEYKKK
+243 
-255 FRPFSQYVYEASKG
+255 
-269 KFTKCRGKGKSIE
+269 GKGKSNE

-287 LVGETEGAG
+287 MLGESQPGGAG
-296 AGVTLAGPGSGAGVL
+296 ESQGGV
-311 GAGLRVGAGED
+311 ED

-330 GLQPLCLAQGDS
+330 GLQPLGLAQGDS

-409 DGKESRNQSP
+409 DGKESKGHSP
-419 KKYRSFRS
+419 KKFRSFRS
-427 APHQSIHMKLQE
+427 APHQSIHAKLQE

-461 YSFDEGAAHDGAKSE
+461 HSFDEGATQEGVKSGE
-476 GSFRSPRRRPR
+476 NAAFRSPRRRPR
-487 SADPAPVPSSR
+487 SADPAPAHVKL
-498 HMPNGHEAHPRPAK
+498 MPNGHEPHPRPIK
-512 PTGLPLSRGSS
+512 PSGLPLNKGSS
-523 VRVRST
+523 NRVRST
-529 SRGGRSPSAPS
+529 SRGGRSPSAPG
-540 KTGAGMTNGAV
+540 KTGAGATEGHSEAK
-551 ETYGTVGVLGAL
+551 ADA
-563 VTPGRG
+563 PRG

-575 TKVGIKLDDDIPA
+575 SKVGIRLDDEIPS

-640 FTVTQNVKSDESI
+640 FTVTQNVKS
-653 KRPSSDFKSASVA
+653 
-666 DEPAAKPAEI
+666 EI

-684 SPIRSLKKSE
+684 SPIRSLKKSD

-699 SKRTDKTPTTPVS
+699 SKRTDKTPTTPIS

-718 TRALDMN
+718 TKTLDINKMN
-725 KVNGIN
+725 GVNGMT
-731 GLNSN
+731 SN
-736 QLTPETPTQDA
+736 ELTPETPTQEP
-747 IKDIKEKEVIKKST
+747 IKEKEVIKKST
-761 EATQVAPGVVD
+761 EATQIAPGVVD
-772 TTVVNEANT
+772 TTVVNETPAT

-786 AEVLDRART
+786 SEVLERART
-795 RFDKFWGKKEDDV
+795 RFDKFWGKKEEDNV

>member
-47 APTPPTVLPI
+47 APTPPNALPI
-57 TRGAIEPALPRR
+57 QRGPMEPAMPRR

-87 VDDIRPQQASA
+87 ADDIRPQQTSA

-124 PRWTDTVEPKATTA
+124 PRWTDTVEPKATNA
-138 LGEVL
+138 LGEVV
-143 AVKEPEAASTEYRN
+143 AAKEPDVVSTEYRN
-157 QYAWPKDTDVPR
+157 QFAWPKDTTDSAPR

-219 VQRKSTFRSALSAL
+219 VQR
-233 IYNGEDRSKD
+233 
-243 NRKRYKSEYKKK
+243 
-255 FRPFSQYVYEASKG
+255 
-269 KFTKCRGKGKSIE
+269 
-282 EASER
+282 
-287 LVGETEGAG
+287 
-296 AGVTLAGPGSGAGVL
+296 
-311 GAGLRVGAGED
+311 
-322 SASTLRAA
+322 
-330 GLQPLCLAQGDS
+330 
-342 WYREVLDLRK
+342 
-352 RAGEYKY
+352 
-359 RGWGTELAPEH
+359 
-370 ITQLYNKQIELWYQ
+370 
-384 VSRRS
+384 
-389 SLSALSLASTNHK
+389 

-409 DGKESRNQSP
+409 DGKDSKNHSP
-419 KKYRSFRS
+419 KKFRSFRS
-427 APHQSIHMKLQE
+427 APHQSIHAKIQE

-461 YSFDEGAAHDGAKSE
+461 HSFDEGASQEAAKAGE
-476 GSFRSPRRRPR
+476 NAAFRSPRRRPR
-487 SADPAPVPSSR
+487 SADPAPAPA
-498 HMPNGHEAHPRPAK
+498 HTLKHIPNGHEPHPRPMK
-512 PTGLPLSRGSS
+512 PTGLPLIRATSS
-523 VRVRST
+523 RVRST

-540 KTGAGMTNGAV
+540 KTGAAGPGAGANGA
-551 ETYGTVGVLGAL
+551 TG
-563 VTPGRG
+563 TPGRG

-575 TKVGIKLDDDIPA
+575 SKVGIKLDDEIPS

-640 FTVTQNVKSDESI
+640 FTVTQNVKSDESV
-653 KRPSSDFKSASVA
+653 KRPSSEFKGGSIAEEGATV
-666 DEPAAKPAEI
+666 KPAEI

-694 SPTSL
+694 SPTSS
-699 SKRTDKTPTTPVS
+699 SKRTDKTPTTPTS

-718 TRALDMN
+718 TKALEMN
-725 KVNGIN
+725 TINGIN
-731 GLNSN
+731 GINSN
-736 QLTPETPTQDA
+736 QLTPETPTQDP
-747 IKDIKEKEVIKKST
+747 IKEKEVIKKST

-772 TTVVNEANT
+772 TTVVNETPAT

-795 RFDKFWGKKEDDV
+795 RFDKFWGKKEEDNV

>member
-32 EYKEQQQQQGVVKQP
+32 EHKEQQQGVVKQP
-47 APTPPTVLPI
+47 APTPPSALPLQ
-57 TRGAIEPALPRR
+57 RGPIEPAMPRR

-74 VAYKTN
+74 VAYKSN

-87 VDDIRPQQASA
+87 ADDIRPQQTSA

-107 NDSERAG
+107 NDADRAG

-124 PRWTDTVEPKATTA
+124 ARWTDTVEPKATTA
-138 LGEVL
+138 LGDVVP
-143 AVKEPEAASTEYRN
+143 VKEPDFASTEYRN
-157 QYAWPKDTDVPR
+157 QFAWPKDTTDSAPR

-198 DHDDGHKR
+198 DHDHGQKR
-206 YIEDYLWNGQKPG
+206 YIEDYLWNGQKKG
-219 VQRKSTFRSALSAL
+219 VQR
-233 IYNGEDRSKD
+233 
-243 NRKRYKSEYKKK
+243 
-255 FRPFSQYVYEASKG
+255 
-269 KFTKCRGKGKSIE
+269 
-282 EASER
+282 
-287 LVGETEGAG
+287 
-296 AGVTLAGPGSGAGVL
+296 
-311 GAGLRVGAGED
+311 
-322 SASTLRAA
+322 
-330 GLQPLCLAQGDS
+330 
-342 WYREVLDLRK
+342 
-352 RAGEYKY
+352 
-359 RGWGTELAPEH
+359 
-370 ITQLYNKQIELWYQ
+370 
-384 VSRRS
+384 
-389 SLSALSLASTNHK
+389 

-409 DGKESRNQSP
+409 DGKDSKNHSP
-419 KKYRSFRS
+419 KKFRSFRS
-427 APHQSIHMKLQE
+427 APHQSIHAKLQE
-439 TKALERSPHKTSP
+439 TKALEKSPHKTSP

-461 YSFDEGAAHDGAKSE
+461 HSFDEGASQEAKTGENSA
-476 GSFRSPRRRPR
+476 FRSPRRRPR
-487 SADPAPVPSSR
+487 SADPAPA
-498 HMPNGHEAHPRPAK
+498 HTKLPNGHEPSARPPK
-512 PTGLPLSRGSS
+512 PTGLPLSRATS

-540 KTGAGMTNGAV
+540 KPTSGATGAMNGAS
-551 ETYGTVGVLGAL
+551 G
-563 VTPGRG
+563 TPGRG
-569 RRSRSV
+569 RRSRSIS
-575 TKVGIKLDDDIPA
+575 KVGIKLDDEIPN

-640 FTVTQNVKSDESI
+640 FTVTQNVKSDESV
-653 KRPSSDFKSASVA
+653 KRPSSEFKGGSIAEEGPTVK
-666 DEPAAKPAEI
+666 PAAPAEI

-699 SKRTDKTPTTPVS
+699 SKRTDKTPTTPTS

-718 TRALDMN
+718 TKALDMN
-725 KVNGIN
+725 KLNGVNGVNGI
-731 GLNSN
+731 NSN
-736 QLTPETPTQDA
+736 QLTPETPTQEPL
-747 IKDIKEKEVIKKST
+747 KEKEVIKKST

-772 TTVVNEANT
+772 TTVVNEPT
-781 GGLTA
+781 GALTA
-786 AEVLDRART
+786 SEVLDRART

>member
-32 EYKEQQQQQGVVKQP
+32 QYREQQGVVKQP
-47 APTPPTVLPI
+47 ATSPPSALPI
-57 TRGAIEPALPRR
+57 PRGPMEPAMPRR

-87 VDDIRPQQASA
+87 ADDIRPHQTSA
-98 FDRARSAQR
+98 ADRARSAQR
-107 NDSERAG
+107 NEADRAG

-124 PRWTDTVEPKATTA
+124 PRWTDTVEPKATSAA
-138 LGEVL
+138 LGEPI
-143 AVKEPEAASTEYRN
+143 APKEPEIVSTEYRN
-157 QYAWPKDTDVPR
+157 QFAWPKDTTDAPR

-187 EAEPLMNHVDG
+187 EAEPLMNNVDG
-198 DHDDGHKR
+198 DHDDHRGR

-219 VQRKSTFRSALSAL
+219 VQR
-233 IYNGEDRSKD
+233 
-243 NRKRYKSEYKKK
+243 
-255 FRPFSQYVYEASKG
+255 
-269 KFTKCRGKGKSIE
+269 
-282 EASER
+282 
-287 LVGETEGAG
+287 
-296 AGVTLAGPGSGAGVL
+296 
-311 GAGLRVGAGED
+311 
-322 SASTLRAA
+322 
-330 GLQPLCLAQGDS
+330 
-342 WYREVLDLRK
+342 
-352 RAGEYKY
+352 
-359 RGWGTELAPEH
+359 
-370 ITQLYNKQIELWYQ
+370 
-384 VSRRS
+384 
-389 SLSALSLASTNHK
+389 

-409 DGKESRNQSP
+409 DGKDSKNHSP

-427 APHQSIHMKLQE
+427 APHQSIHAKLQE

-461 YSFDEGAAHDGAKSE
+461 GSFDEGATQDAKSGE
-476 GSFRSPRRRPR
+476 PREFRSPRRRPR
-487 SADPAPVPSSR
+487 SADPAPAPSR
-498 HMPNGHEAHPRPAK
+498 HLPNGHEAHPRPAK
-512 PTGLPLSRGSS
+512 PTGLPLSRGASA
-523 VRVRST
+523 RVRST

-540 KTGAGMTNGAV
+540 KPVNGVSLGVSGVGAA
-551 ETYGTVGVLGAL
+551 
-563 VTPGRG
+563 TPGRG

-575 TKVGIKLDDDIPA
+575 SKVGIKLDGDIPA

-640 FTVTQNVKSDESI
+640 FTVTQNVKCDESV
-653 KRPSSDFKSASVA
+653 KRPSSEFKSASVA
-666 DEPAAKPAEI
+666 EDAVKPPEI

-694 SPTSL
+694 SPNSL

-718 TRALDMN
+718 TKALDMN
-725 KVNGIN
+725 KLTGIN
-731 GLNSN
+731 GVNGVNGVSSN
-736 QLTPETPTQDA
+736 QLTPETPVQ
-747 IKDIKEKEVIKKST
+747 EFKEVVKKST
-761 EATQVAPGVVD
+761 EATQKAPGVVD
-772 TTVVNEANT
+772 TTVVNECST
-781 GGLTA
+781 DGLTA

-795 RFDKFWGKKEDDV
+795 RFDKFWGKKEEDNV

>member
-1 MIGSFWNLC
+1 MDRSVSAEPKRVQW
-10 RACPSMPV
+10 ASE
-18 DKLHSEYRSTYRWH
+18 LHSEYRSTYRWH
-32 EYKEQQQQQGVVKQP
+32 EFKEQQNQGVVKQP
-47 APTPPTVLPI
+47 APMPPTALPI
-57 TRGAIEPALPRR
+57 TRGAIEPAMPRR

-87 VDDIRPQQASA
+87 ADEIRPQQTST
-98 FDRARSAQR
+98 FDRARSQQR
-107 NDSERAG
+107 NDSDRAG

-143 AVKEPEAASTEYRN
+143 AAKEPDPVSTEYRN
-157 QYAWPKDTDVPR
+157 QFAWPKDGVDSAPR

-178 KAAVAEGSV
+178 KAAAAEGSL
-187 EAEPLMNHVDG
+187 EAEPLMNHAD
-198 DHDDGHKR
+198 DHDEGQKR

-269 KFTKCRGKGKSIE
+269 TFTKCRGKGKSNDV

-287 LVGETEGAG
+287 LVGDRGVEGGSSGVDGASAGTAAIAG
-296 AGVTLAGPGSGAGVL
+296 A
-311 GAGLRVGAGED
+311 ED
-322 SASTLRAA
+322 SATTLRAA
-330 GLQPLCLAQGDS
+330 GLQPLGLAQGES

-389 SLSALSLASTNHK
+389 SLSALSLASTSHK
-402 ALPRDEK
+402 PVPRDEK
-409 DGKESRNQSP
+409 DGKDSKGQSP

-427 APHQSIHMKLQE
+427 APHQSIHAKLQE

-461 YSFDEGAAHDGAKSE
+461 HSFDEGANQEGVKPEGA
-476 GSFRSPRRRPR
+476 FRSPRRRPR
-487 SADPAPVPSSR
+487 SADPAPVASAR
-498 HMPNGHEAHPRPAK
+498 HMPNGLEAHPRPAK
-512 PTGLPLSRGSS
+512 PT
-523 VRVRST
+523 
-529 SRGGRSPSAPS
+529 
-540 KTGAGMTNGAV
+540 
-551 ETYGTVGVLGAL
+551 
-563 VTPGRG
+563 
-569 RRSRSV
+569 
-575 TKVGIKLDDDIPA
+575 DDENILA

-640 FTVTQNVKSDESI
+640 FTVTQNVKSDENV
-653 KRPSSDFKSASVA
+653 KRPSSEFKSASVA
-666 DEPAAKPAEI
+666 EEFGPAKPAGTTTI
-676 APIHHQQM
+676 A
-684 SPIRSLKKSE
+684 
-694 SPTSL
+694 
-699 SKRTDKTPTTPVS
+699 
-712 LTPIDE
+712 
-718 TRALDMN
+718 
-725 KVNGIN
+725 
-731 GLNSN
+731 
-736 QLTPETPTQDA
+736 
-747 IKDIKEKEVIKKST
+747 
-761 EATQVAPGVVD
+761 
-772 TTVVNEANT
+772 
-781 GGLTA
+781 TA
-786 AEVLDRART
+786 
-795 RFDKFWGKKEDDV
+795 

>member
-1 MIGSFWNLC
+1 MERSVLAHTAHVHW
-10 RACPSMPV
+10 ASE
-18 DKLHSEYRSTYRWH
+18 LHSEYRSTYRWH

-47 APTPPTVLPI
+47 APTPPSALPI
-57 TRGAIEPALPRR
+57 TRGPMEPAIPRR

-87 VDDIRPQQASA
+87 AEALRPAAQNSA
-98 FDRARSAQR
+98 FERARSAQR
-107 NDSERAG
+107 SDPERAG

-124 PRWTDTVEPKATTA
+124 PRWTDTVEPKASNA

-143 AVKEPEAASTEYRN
+143 AAKEPETVSTEYRN
-157 QYAWPKDTDVPR
+157 QFAWPKDSETTPR

-198 DHDDGHKR
+198 DHDDHGSKR

-233 IYNGEDRSKD
+233 IYSGEDRSKD

-269 KFTKCRGKGKSIE
+269 TFTKCRGKGKAIE

-287 LVGETEGAG
+287 LVVEAAESGGTGGTGAG
-296 AGVTLAGPGSGAGVL
+296 AGAKAGGGADG
-311 GAGLRVGAGED
+311 GQAAAGGD
-322 SASTLRAA
+322 A
-330 GLQPLCLAQGDS
+330 GLQPLGPDHGES

-409 DGKESRNQSP
+409 DGKESRNLSP
-419 KKYRSFRS
+419 KKFRSFRS
-427 APHQSIHMKLQE
+427 APHQSIHAKLQE

-461 YSFDEGAAHDGAKSE
+461 HSFDEGATHEGAKTE
-476 GSFRSPRRRPR
+476 ASFRSPRRRPR
-487 SADPAPVPSSR
+487 SADPAPAARAPL
-498 HMPNGHEAHPRPAK
+498 HEPRAHK
-512 PTGLPLSRGSS
+512 PLGLPLGSN
-523 VRVRST
+523 RVRST

-540 KTGAGMTNGAV
+540 KTGAGVMNGTNGTI
-551 ETYGTVGVLGAL
+551 ET
-563 VTPGRG
+563 PSRG
-569 RRSRSV
+569 RRSRSIS
-575 TKVGIKLDDDIPA
+575 KVGIKLDDEITA

-640 FTVTQNVKSDESI
+640 FTVTQNVKS
-653 KRPSSDFKSASVA
+653 
-666 DEPAAKPAEI
+666 EI

-699 SKRTDKTPTTPVS
+699 SKRTDKTPTTPIS

-718 TRALDMN
+718 TKALDMN
-725 KVNGIN
+725 KVNGVN
-731 GLNSN
+731 GIDSE
-736 QLTPETPTQDA
+736 QLTPETPVQET
-747 IKDIKEKEVIKKST
+747 IKEKEVVKKST
-761 EATQVAPGVVD
+761 EATQKAPGVVD
-772 TTVVNEANT
+772 TTVVNDAPNT

-786 AEVLDRART
+786 SEVLDRARN
-795 RFDKFWGKKEDDV
+795 RFDKFWGKKEEDTV

>member
-32 EYKEQQQQQGVVKQP
+32 EFKEQQQGVVKQP
-47 APTPPTVLPI
+47 APTPPSALPI
-57 TRGAIEPALPRR
+57 ARGPIEPAIPRR

-80 ELFDPAP
+80 ELFDPVPA
-87 VDDIRPQQASA
+87 DGIRPQGSA
-98 FDRARSAQR
+98 ADRARSAQR
-107 NDSERAG
+107 NDADRAG

-138 LGEVL
+138 LGEVVV
-143 AVKEPEAASTEYRN
+143 AKEPDMVSTEYRN
-157 QYAWPKDTDVPR
+157 QFAWPKDDTTPR

-178 KAAVAEGSV
+178 KAAAAEGSV
-187 EAEPLMNHVDG
+187 EVEPLMNHVDG
-198 DHDDGHKR
+198 DHDEGHKR

-219 VQRKSTFRSALSAL
+219 VQRKSTFRNALSAL
-233 IYNGEDRSKD
+233 ISNGEDRSKD

-269 KFTKCRGKGKSIE
+269 KFTKCRGKGKSNE

-287 LVGETEGAG
+287 MLGENQ
-296 AGVTLAGPGSGAGVL
+296 GSGEGGQGGGV
-311 GAGLRVGAGED
+311 ED

-330 GLQPLCLAQGDS
+330 GLQPLGLAQGDS

-370 ITQLYNKQIELWYQ
+370 LTQLYNKQIELWYQ

-402 ALPRDEK
+402 VLPRDEK
-409 DGKESRNQSP
+409 DGKESKNQSP
-419 KKYRSFRS
+419 KKFRSFRS
-427 APHQSIHMKLQE
+427 APHQSIHAKLQE

-461 YSFDEGAAHDGAKSE
+461 HSFDEGAALDGVKTGENSAFK
-476 GSFRSPRRRPR
+476 SPRRRPR
-487 SADPAPVPSSR
+487 SADPAPA
-498 HMPNGHEAHPRPAK
+498 HLKHAPNGHDARPIK
-512 PTGLPLSRGSS
+512 PSDDEI
-523 VRVRST
+523 
-529 SRGGRSPSAPS
+529 PS
-540 KTGAGMTNGAV
+540 
-551 ETYGTVGVLGAL
+551 
-563 VTPGRG
+563 
-569 RRSRSV
+569 
-575 TKVGIKLDDDIPA
+575 

-640 FTVTQNVKSDESI
+640 FTVTQNVKNDESI
-653 KRPSSDFKSASVA
+653 KRPSSEFKSGSIAEEGVIV
-666 DEPAAKPAEI
+666 KPAEI
-676 APIHHQQM
+676 APIYHQQM
-684 SPIRSLKKSE
+684 SPIRSLKLKSE

-718 TRALDMN
+718 TKTLDMN
-725 KVNGIN
+725 KVNGFN
-731 GLNSN
+731 GMTSN
-736 QLTPETPTQDA
+736 ELTPETPTQEP
-747 IKDIKEKEVIKKST
+747 IKEKEVIKKPT

-772 TTVVNEANT
+772 TTVVNETPTAG

-786 AEVLDRART
+786 AEVLERART
-795 RFDKFWGKKEDDV
+795 RFDKFWGKKEEDNV

>member
-1 MIGSFWNLC
+1 MERSVLAESRHVQW
-10 RACPSMPV
+10 ASE
-18 DKLHSEYRSTYRWH
+18 LHSEYRSTYKWH
-32 EYKEQQQQQGVVKQP
+32 EYKEQQQQGVVKQP
-47 APTPPTVLPI
+47 APTPPSALPI
-57 TRGAIEPALPRR
+57 QRGPMEPAMPRR

-87 VDDIRPQQASA
+87 ADDIRPQQTSA

-107 NDSERAG
+107 NDADRAG

-138 LGEVL
+138 LGEVM
-143 AVKEPEAASTEYRN
+143 AAKEPEIVSTEYRN
-157 QYAWPKDTDVPR
+157 QFAWPKDTTDAPR

-178 KAAVAEGSV
+178 KAAVAEGLV

-198 DHDDGHKR
+198 DHDDHKR

-219 VQRKSTFRSALSAL
+219 VQRKSTFRNALSAL
-233 IYNGEDRSKD
+233 ISNGEDRSKD

-269 KFTKCRGKGKSIE
+269 TFTKCRGKGKANE

-287 LVGETEGAG
+287 MLGDAGQGVSGASAGQGTGAG
-296 AGVTLAGPGSGAGVL
+296 GVAGVGD
-311 GAGLRVGAGED
+311 AGED
-322 SASTLRAA
+322 SANTLRAA
-330 GLQPLCLAQGDS
+330 GLQPLGLAQGDS

-359 RGWGTELAPEH
+359 RGWGTEMAPEH

-409 DGKESRNQSP
+409 DGKESKGHSP
-419 KKYRSFRS
+419 KKFRSFRS
-427 APHQSIHMKLQE
+427 APHQSIHAKLQE

-461 YSFDEGAAHDGAKSE
+461 HSFDEGATQDGAKGE
-476 GSFRSPRRRPR
+476 NAAFRSPRRRPR
-487 SADPAPVPSSR
+487 SADPAPAAAHVKLLA
-498 HMPNGHEAHPRPAK
+498 NGHEPHPAPIK
-512 PTGLPLSRGSS
+512 PTGLQLSRGSS
-523 VRVRST
+523 NRVRST

-540 KTGAGMTNGAV
+540 KTGAGATGATGATGANGA
-551 ETYGTVGVLGAL
+551 
-563 VTPGRG
+563 PGRG

-575 TKVGIKLDDDIPA
+575 SKVGIKLDDEIPS

-653 KRPSSDFKSASVA
+653 KRPSSEFKGGSVA
-666 DEPAAKPAEI
+666 EEATVKPAEI

-699 SKRTDKTPTTPVS
+699 SKRTDKTPTTPIS

-718 TRALDMN
+718 TKALDMN

-731 GLNSN
+731 GVNGVNGVNSN
-736 QLTPETPTQDA
+736 ELTPETPTQEP
-747 IKDIKEKEVIKKST
+747 IQEKELIKKST
-761 EATQVAPGVVD
+761 EATQIAPGVVD
-772 TTVVNEANT
+772 TNVVNEAPAT

-786 AEVLDRART
+786 SEILDRART
-795 RFDKFWGKKEDDV
+795 RFDKFWGKKEEDNV

>member
-1 MIGSFWNLC
+1 MERSVLANTAHVHW
-10 RACPSMPV
+10 ASE
-18 DKLHSEYRSTYRWH
+18 LHSEYRSTYRWH
-32 EYKEQQQQQGVVKQP
+32 EYKEQQQQGVVKQP
-47 APTPPTVLPI
+47 APTPPSALPI
-57 TRGAIEPALPRR
+57 TRGPMEPAIPRR

-80 ELFDPAP
+80 EIFDPAP
-87 VDDIRPQQASA
+87 ADDIRPHPNSA
-98 FDRARSAQR
+98 YGRARSVQR
-107 NDSERAG
+107 DDVDRAA

-143 AVKEPEAASTEYRN
+143 AAKEPEVAVCTEYRN
-157 QYAWPKDTDVPR
+157 QFAWPKDSDTPR

-198 DHDDGHKR
+198 DHDDHRQKR

-269 KFTKCRGKGKSIE
+269 TFTKCRGKGKSNE

-287 LVGETEGAG
+287 LVVEASESGGPGPGAGAEPVAGAG
-296 AGVTLAGPGSGAGVL
+296 AGAGARGGKSS
-311 GAGLRVGAGED
+311 AGLSAAAAED
-322 SASTLRAA
+322 SANTLRAA
-330 GLQPLCLAQGDS
+330 GLQPLGLAQGDS

-389 SLSALSLASTNHK
+389 SLSALSLASTSHK

-409 DGKESRNQSP
+409 DGKESRNHSP
-419 KKYRSFRS
+419 KKFRSFRS
-427 APHQSIHMKLQE
+427 APHQSIHAKLQE

-461 YSFDEGAAHDGAKSE
+461 HSFDEGATQEGAKTE
-476 GSFRSPRRRPR
+476 SFRSPRRRPR
-487 SADPAPVPSSR
+487 SADPAPVARAP
-498 HMPNGHEAHPRPAK
+498 HYEPRPHK
-512 PTGLPLSRGSS
+512 PQGLPLGNN
-523 VRVRST
+523 RVRST

-540 KTGAGMTNGAV
+540 KAGAINGTNGAI
-551 ETYGTVGVLGAL
+551 ET
-563 VTPGRG
+563 PSRG
-569 RRSRSV
+569 RRSRSIS
-575 TKVGIKLDDDIPA
+575 KVGIKLDDDVPA

-609 PEPTRVKSPEQM
+609 PEPTRVKSPEQL

-640 FTVTQNVKSDESI
+640 FTVTQNVKSDESV
-653 KRPSSDFKSASVA
+653 KRPSSEFKAGSVA
-666 DEPAAKPAEI
+666 EEVPSVKPAEI

-699 SKRTDKTPTTPVS
+699 SKRTDKTPTTPIS

-718 TRALDMN
+718 TKALDMN

-731 GLNSN
+731 GIDSN
-736 QLTPETPTQDA
+736 QLTPETPVKET
-747 IKDIKEKEVIKKST
+747 IKEKEVVKKST
-761 EATQVAPGVVD
+761 EATQKAPGVVD
-772 TTVVNEANT
+772 TTVVNEPNT

-786 AEVLDRART
+786 AEVLDRARN
-795 RFDKFWGKKEDDV
+795 RFDKFWGKKEEDTV

>member
-1 MIGSFWNLC
+1 MERSVLADTRHVHW
-10 RACPSMPV
+10 ASE
-18 DKLHSEYRSTYRWH
+18 LHSEYRSTYRWH
-32 EYKEQQQQQGVVKQP
+32 EHKEQQQGVVKQP
-47 APTPPTVLPI
+47 APTPPSALPLQ
-57 TRGAIEPALPRR
+57 RGPIEPAMPRR

-74 VAYKTN
+74 VAYKSN

-87 VDDIRPQQASA
+87 ADDIRPQQTSA

-107 NDSERAG
+107 NDADRAG

-124 PRWTDTVEPKATTA
+124 ARWTDTVEPKATTA
-138 LGEVL
+138 LGDVVP
-143 AVKEPEAASTEYRN
+143 VKEPDFASTEYRN
-157 QYAWPKDTDVPR
+157 QFAWPKDTTDSAPR

-198 DHDDGHKR
+198 DHDHGQKR
-206 YIEDYLWNGQKPG
+206 YIEDYLWNGQKKG

-233 IYNGEDRSKD
+233 ISNGEDRSKD

-269 KFTKCRGKGKSIE
+269 TFTKCRGKGKTNE

-287 LVGETEGAG
+287 MLGEQQSGGVEQGGLGGTEG
-296 AGVTLAGPGSGAGVL
+296 
-311 GAGLRVGAGED
+311 ED
-322 SASTLRAA
+322 TATTLRAA
-330 GLQPLCLAQGDS
+330 GLQPLGLSQSDS

-409 DGKESRNQSP
+409 DGKDSKNHSP
-419 KKYRSFRS
+419 KKFRSFRS
-427 APHQSIHMKLQE
+427 APHQSIHAKLQE
-439 TKALERSPHKTSP
+439 TKALEKSPHKTSP

-461 YSFDEGAAHDGAKSE
+461 HSFDEGASQEAKTGENSA
-476 GSFRSPRRRPR
+476 FRSPRRRPR
-487 SADPAPVPSSR
+487 SADPAPA
-498 HMPNGHEAHPRPAK
+498 HTKLPNGHEPSARPPK
-512 PTGLPLSRGSS
+512 PTGLPLSRATS

-540 KTGAGMTNGAV
+540 KPTSGATGAMNGAS
-551 ETYGTVGVLGAL
+551 G
-563 VTPGRG
+563 TPGRG
-569 RRSRSV
+569 RRSRSIS
-575 TKVGIKLDDDIPA
+575 KVGIKLDDEIPN

-640 FTVTQNVKSDESI
+640 FTVTQNVKSDESV
-653 KRPSSDFKSASVA
+653 KRPSSEFKGGSIAEEGPTVK
-666 DEPAAKPAEI
+666 PAAPAEI

-699 SKRTDKTPTTPVS
+699 SKRTDKTPTTPTS

-718 TRALDMN
+718 TKALDMN
-725 KVNGIN
+725 KLNGVNGVNGI
-731 GLNSN
+731 NSN
-736 QLTPETPTQDA
+736 QLTPETPTQEPL
-747 IKDIKEKEVIKKST
+747 KEKEVIKKST

-772 TTVVNEANT
+772 TTVVNEPT
-781 GGLTA
+781 GALTA
-786 AEVLDRART
+786 SEVLDRART

>member
-1 MIGSFWNLC
+1 MERSVLAESRHLRW
-10 RACPSMPV
+10 ASE
-18 DKLHSEYRSTYRWH
+18 LHSEYRSTYRWH
-32 EYKEQQQQQGVVKQP
+32 EFKEQQQGVVKQP
-47 APTPPTVLPI
+47 APTPPSALPI
-57 TRGAIEPALPRR
+57 ARGPIEPAIPRR

-80 ELFDPAP
+80 ELFDPVPA
-87 VDDIRPQQASA
+87 DGIRPQGSA
-98 FDRARSAQR
+98 ADRARSAQR
-107 NDSERAG
+107 NDADRAG

-138 LGEVL
+138 LGEVVV
-143 AVKEPEAASTEYRN
+143 AKEPDMVSTEYRN
-157 QYAWPKDTDVPR
+157 QFAWPKDDTTPR

-178 KAAVAEGSV
+178 KAAAAEGSV
-187 EAEPLMNHVDG
+187 EVEPLMNHVDG
-198 DHDDGHKR
+198 DHDEGHKR

-219 VQRKSTFRSALSAL
+219 VQRKSTFRNALSAL
-233 IYNGEDRSKD
+233 ISNGEDRSKD

-269 KFTKCRGKGKSIE
+269 KFTKCRGKGKSNE

-287 LVGETEGAG
+287 MLGENQ
-296 AGVTLAGPGSGAGVL
+296 GSGEGGQGGGV
-311 GAGLRVGAGED
+311 ED

-330 GLQPLCLAQGDS
+330 GLQPLGLAQGDS

-370 ITQLYNKQIELWYQ
+370 LTQLYNKQIELWYQ

-402 ALPRDEK
+402 VLPRDEK
-409 DGKESRNQSP
+409 DGKESKNQSP
-419 KKYRSFRS
+419 KKFRSFRS
-427 APHQSIHMKLQE
+427 APHQSIHAKLQE

-461 YSFDEGAAHDGAKSE
+461 HSFDEGAALDGVKTGENSAFK
-476 GSFRSPRRRPR
+476 SPRRRPR
-487 SADPAPVPSSR
+487 SADPAPA
-498 HMPNGHEAHPRPAK
+498 HLKHAPNGHDARPIK
-512 PTGLPLSRGSS
+512 PSGLPLNKGSS
-523 VRVRST
+523 DRVRST
-529 SRGGRSPSAPS
+529 TRGGRSPSAPS
-540 KTGAGMTNGAV
+540 GKIGADGAEAKANGDLSASD
-551 ETYGTVGVLGAL
+551 
-563 VTPGRG
+563 RG

-575 TKVGIKLDDDIPA
+575 SKIGIKLDDEIPS

-640 FTVTQNVKSDESI
+640 FTVTQNVKNDESI
-653 KRPSSDFKSASVA
+653 KRPSSEFKSGSIAEEGVIV
-666 DEPAAKPAEI
+666 KPAEI
-676 APIHHQQM
+676 APIYHQQM
-684 SPIRSLKKSE
+684 SPIRSLKLKSE

-718 TRALDMN
+718 TKTLDMN
-725 KVNGIN
+725 KVNGFN
-731 GLNSN
+731 GITSN
-736 QLTPETPTQDA
+736 ELTPETPTQEP
-747 IKDIKEKEVIKKST
+747 IKEKEVIKKPT

-772 TTVVNEANT
+772 TTVVNEAPT
-781 GGLTA
+781 AGGGLTA
-786 AEVLDRART
+786 AEVLERART
-795 RFDKFWGKKEDDV
+795 RFDKFWGKKEEDNV

>member
-32 EYKEQQQQQGVVKQP
+32 EYKEQQQQSGVVKQP
-47 APTPPTVLPI
+47 APAPPSALPI
-57 TRGAIEPALPRR
+57 ARGVIEPALPRR

-80 ELFDPAP
+80 EFFDPAP
-87 VDDIRPQQASA
+87 SDEIRPQQNATL
-98 FDRARSAQR
+98 DRARSAQR

-143 AVKEPEAASTEYRN
+143 AAKEPEPVNVSTEYRN
-157 QYAWPKDTDVPR
+157 QFAWPKDTTDAPR

-178 KAAVAEGSV
+178 KAAAAEGSV
-187 EAEPLMNHVDG
+187 EAQPLMNHVDG
-198 DHDDGHKR
+198 EDDHKR
-206 YIEDYLWNGQKPG
+206 YIEDYLWNGQKPA

-243 NRKRYKSEYKKK
+243 RKRYKSEYKKK

-269 KFTKCRGKGKSIE
+269 TFTKCRGKGKSNE

-287 LVGETEGAG
+287 LVGESEGGGASGVRGVGAKAAG
-296 AGVTLAGPGSGAGVL
+296 ASKA
-311 GAGLRVGAGED
+311 AGED
-322 SASTLRAA
+322 SESTLRAA
-330 GLQPLCLAQGDS
+330 GLQPLGLPQGDS
-342 WYREVLDLRK
+342 WYREVMDLRK

-409 DGKESRNQSP
+409 DGKDSKSHSP
-419 KKYRSFRS
+419 KKFRSFRS
-427 APHQSIHMKLQE
+427 APHQSIHAKLQE

-461 YSFDEGAAHDGAKSE
+461 HSFDEGAAQEGVKTEGAY
-476 GSFRSPRRRPR
+476 RSPRRRPR
-487 SADPAPVPSSR
+487 SADPAPVTTR
-498 HMPNGHEAHPRPAK
+498 HLPNGHEAHPRPAK
-512 PTGLPLSRGSS
+512 PT
-523 VRVRST
+523 
-529 SRGGRSPSAPS
+529 
-540 KTGAGMTNGAV
+540 
-551 ETYGTVGVLGAL
+551 E
-563 VTPGRG
+563 
-569 RRSRSV
+569 
-575 TKVGIKLDDDIPA
+575 DDIQA

-640 FTVTQNVKSDESI
+640 FTVTQNVKSDENI
-653 KRPSSDFKSASVA
+653 KRPSSEFKGSSVA
-666 DEPAAKPAEI
+666 EDVGPVKMAG
-676 APIHHQQM
+676 
-684 SPIRSLKKSE
+684 
-694 SPTSL
+694 
-699 SKRTDKTPTTPVS
+699 TP
-712 LTPIDE
+712 
-718 TRALDMN
+718 
-725 KVNGIN
+725 
-731 GLNSN
+731 
-736 QLTPETPTQDA
+736 
-747 IKDIKEKEVIKKST
+747 ST
-761 EATQVAPGVVD
+761 ATA
-772 TTVVNEANT
+772 
-781 GGLTA
+781 
-786 AEVLDRART
+786 
-795 RFDKFWGKKEDDV
+795 

>member
-32 EYKEQQQQQGVVKQP
+32 EYKEQQNQQQGVVKQP
-47 APTPPTVLPI
+47 APTPPSALPI
-57 TRGAIEPALPRR
+57 ARGAIEPAMPRR

-87 VDDIRPQQASA
+87 SDDIRPQTL
-98 FDRARSAQR
+98 DRARSAQR
-107 NDSERAG
+107 NETDRAG

-143 AVKEPEAASTEYRN
+143 AAKEPETVSTEYRN
-157 QYAWPKDTDVPR
+157 QFAWPKDTTDAPR

-178 KAAVAEGSV
+178 KAAAAEGSV

-198 DHDDGHKR
+198 EEDHKR

-219 VQRKSTFRSALSAL
+219 VQR
-233 IYNGEDRSKD
+233 
-243 NRKRYKSEYKKK
+243 
-255 FRPFSQYVYEASKG
+255 YVQ
-269 KFTKCRGKGKSIE
+269 THI
-282 EASER
+282 
-287 LVGETEGAG
+287 AG
-296 AGVTLAGPGSGAGVL
+296 
-311 GAGLRVGAGED
+311 GAGED
-322 SASTLRAA
+322 TASTLRAA
-330 GLQPLCLAQGDS
+330 GLQPLGLAQGDS

-359 RGWGTELAPEH
+359 RGWGTELAPDH

-409 DGKESRNQSP
+409 DGKESKSHSP
-419 KKYRSFRS
+419 KKFRSFRS
-427 APHQSIHMKLQE
+427 APHQSIHAKLQE

-461 YSFDEGAAHDGAKSE
+461 HSFDEGAAQEGAKTE
-476 GSFRSPRRRPR
+476 GAFRSPRRRPR
-487 SADPAPVPSSR
+487 SADPAPAPAR
-498 HMPNGHEAHPRPAK
+498 HPPNGHEPHPRPAK

-523 VRVRST
+523 NRVRSS
-529 SRGGRSPSAPS
+529 SRGGRSPSAPP
-540 KTGAGMTNGAV
+540 KTGPGANGAV
-551 ETYGTVGVLGAL
+551 EVNGTIE
-563 VTPGRG
+563 RG
-569 RRSRSV
+569 KRSRS
-575 TKVGIKLDDDIPA
+575 TSKVGIKIDDEIPS

-640 FTVTQNVKSDESI
+640 FTVTQNVKSDESV
-653 KRPSSDFKSASVA
+653 KRPSSEFKGGSVA
-666 DEPAAKPAEI
+666 EDGAAKPAEI

-699 SKRTDKTPTTPVS
+699 SKRVDKTPTTPTS

-718 TRALDMN
+718 TKALDLN

-731 GLNSN
+731 GVNSN
-736 QLTPETPTQDA
+736 QLTPETPVKET
-747 IKDIKEKEVIKKST
+747 IKEKEVIKKST

-772 TTVVNEANT
+772 TTLVNDNAGS

-786 AEVLDRART
+786 AEVLDRARS

>member
-18 DKLHSEYRSTYRWH
+18 DKLHSEYRSTYKWH
-32 EYKEQQQQQGVVKQP
+32 EYKEQQQQGVVKQP
-47 APTPPTVLPI
+47 APTPPSALPI
-57 TRGAIEPALPRR
+57 QRGPMEPAMPRR

-87 VDDIRPQQASA
+87 ADDIRPQQTSA

-107 NDSERAG
+107 NDADRAG

-138 LGEVL
+138 LGEVM
-143 AVKEPEAASTEYRN
+143 AAKEPEIVSTEYRN
-157 QYAWPKDTDVPR
+157 QFAWPKDTTDAPR

-178 KAAVAEGSV
+178 KAAVAEGLV

-198 DHDDGHKR
+198 DHDDHKR

-219 VQRKSTFRSALSAL
+219 VQR
-233 IYNGEDRSKD
+233 
-243 NRKRYKSEYKKK
+243 
-255 FRPFSQYVYEASKG
+255 
-269 KFTKCRGKGKSIE
+269 
-282 EASER
+282 
-287 LVGETEGAG
+287 
-296 AGVTLAGPGSGAGVL
+296 
-311 GAGLRVGAGED
+311 
-322 SASTLRAA
+322 
-330 GLQPLCLAQGDS
+330 
-342 WYREVLDLRK
+342 
-352 RAGEYKY
+352 
-359 RGWGTELAPEH
+359 
-370 ITQLYNKQIELWYQ
+370 
-384 VSRRS
+384 
-389 SLSALSLASTNHK
+389 

-409 DGKESRNQSP
+409 DGKESKGHSP
-419 KKYRSFRS
+419 KKFRSFRS
-427 APHQSIHMKLQE
+427 APHQSIHAKLQE

-461 YSFDEGAAHDGAKSE
+461 HSFDEGATQDGAKGE
-476 GSFRSPRRRPR
+476 NAAFRSPRRRPR
-487 SADPAPVPSSR
+487 SADPAPAAAHVKLLA
-498 HMPNGHEAHPRPAK
+498 NGHEPHPAPIK
-512 PTGLPLSRGSS
+512 PTGLQLSRGSS
-523 VRVRST
+523 NRVRST

-540 KTGAGMTNGAV
+540 KTGAGATGATGATGANGA
-551 ETYGTVGVLGAL
+551 
-563 VTPGRG
+563 PGRG

-575 TKVGIKLDDDIPA
+575 SKVGIKLDDEIPS

-653 KRPSSDFKSASVA
+653 KRPSSEFKGGSVA
-666 DEPAAKPAEI
+666 EEATVKPAEI

-699 SKRTDKTPTTPVS
+699 SKRTDKTPTTPIS

-718 TRALDMN
+718 TKALDMN

-731 GLNSN
+731 GVNGVNGVNSN
-736 QLTPETPTQDA
+736 ELTPETPTQEP
-747 IKDIKEKEVIKKST
+747 IQEKELIKKST
-761 EATQVAPGVVD
+761 EATQIAPGVVD
-772 TTVVNEANT
+772 TNVVNEAPAT

-786 AEVLDRART
+786 SEILDRART
-795 RFDKFWGKKEDDV
+795 RFDKFWGKKEEDNV

>member
-47 APTPPTVLPI
+47 APTPPSALPI
-57 TRGAIEPALPRR
+57 ARGPIEPAIPRR

-87 VDDIRPQQASA
+87 ADEIRPQQTSA
-98 FDRARSAQR
+98 FERARSAQR
-107 NDSERAG
+107 NDAERAG

-138 LGEVL
+138 LGEVI
-143 AVKEPEAASTEYRN
+143 ASKEPEVVSTEYRN
-157 QYAWPKDTDVPR
+157 QYAWPKEAETAPR

-187 EAEPLMNHVDG
+187 EAEPLMNHVDEE
-198 DHDDGHKR
+198 HDDGHKR

-219 VQRKSTFRSALSAL
+219 VQR
-233 IYNGEDRSKD
+233 
-243 NRKRYKSEYKKK
+243 
-255 FRPFSQYVYEASKG
+255 
-269 KFTKCRGKGKSIE
+269 GKGKSNE

-287 LVGETEGAG
+287 MLGESQPGGAG
-296 AGVTLAGPGSGAGVL
+296 ESQGGV
-311 GAGLRVGAGED
+311 ED

-330 GLQPLCLAQGDS
+330 GLQPLGLAQGDS

-409 DGKESRNQSP
+409 DGKESKGHSP
-419 KKYRSFRS
+419 KKFRSFRS
-427 APHQSIHMKLQE
+427 APHQSIHAKLQE

-461 YSFDEGAAHDGAKSE
+461 HSFDEGATQEGVKSGE
-476 GSFRSPRRRPR
+476 NAAFRSPRRRPR
-487 SADPAPVPSSR
+487 SADPAPAHVKL
-498 HMPNGHEAHPRPAK
+498 MPNGHEPHPRPIK
-512 PTGLPLSRGSS
+512 PSDDEI
-523 VRVRST
+523 
-529 SRGGRSPSAPS
+529 PS
-540 KTGAGMTNGAV
+540 
-551 ETYGTVGVLGAL
+551 
-563 VTPGRG
+563 
-569 RRSRSV
+569 
-575 TKVGIKLDDDIPA
+575 

-653 KRPSSDFKSASVA
+653 KRPSSEFKSGSVA
-666 DEPAAKPAEI
+666 EEGA
-676 APIHHQQM
+676 
-684 SPIRSLKKSE
+684 
-694 SPTSL
+694 TV
-699 SKRTDKTPTTPVS
+699 KTAGTT
-712 LTPIDE
+712 T
-718 TRALDMN
+718 T
-725 KVNGIN
+725 
-731 GLNSN
+731 
-736 QLTPETPTQDA
+736 
-747 IKDIKEKEVIKKST
+747 
-761 EATQVAPGVVD
+761 ATA
-772 TTVVNEANT
+772 
-781 GGLTA
+781 
-786 AEVLDRART
+786 
-795 RFDKFWGKKEDDV
+795 

>member
-32 EYKEQQQQQGVVKQP
+32 EFKEQQQQGVVKQP
-47 APTPPTVLPI
+47 APTPPTALPI
-57 TRGAIEPALPRR
+57 ARGAIEPAMPRR

-87 VDDIRPQQASA
+87 IDDIRPQQASA

-143 AVKEPEAASTEYRN
+143 AAKEPEVVVSTEYRN
-157 QYAWPKDTDVPR
+157 QFAWPKDESAPR

-198 DHDDGHKR
+198 DHDDGPKK

-269 KFTKCRGKGKSIE
+269 TFTKCRGKGKAIE

-287 LVGETEGAG
+287 LVGGAEGAG
-296 AGVTLAGPGSGAGVL
+296 ARAGGDGVDGAGPAGA
-311 GAGLRVGAGED
+311 ED
-322 SASTLRAA
+322 SATTLRAA
-330 GLQPLCLAQGDS
+330 GLQPLGLAQGDS

-402 ALPRDEK
+402 VLPRDEK

-419 KKYRSFRS
+419 KKFRSFRS
-427 APHQSIHMKLQE
+427 APHQSIHAKLQE

-461 YSFDEGAAHDGAKSE
+461 HSFDDGATQEGAKTDSA
-476 GSFRSPRRRPR
+476 FRSPRRRPR
-487 SADPAPVPSSR
+487 SADPAPVPSVR
-498 HMPNGHEAHPRPAK
+498 HMPNGHEARPAK
-512 PTGLPLSRGSS
+512 PTDDEII
-523 VRVRST
+523 
-529 SRGGRSPSAPS
+529 PS
-540 KTGAGMTNGAV
+540 
-551 ETYGTVGVLGAL
+551 
-563 VTPGRG
+563 
-569 RRSRSV
+569 
-575 TKVGIKLDDDIPA
+575 

-609 PEPTRVKSPEQM
+609 PEPTRVKSPEQL

-640 FTVTQNVKSDESI
+640 FTVTQNVKS
-653 KRPSSDFKSASVA
+653 
-666 DEPAAKPAEI
+666 EI

-684 SPIRSLKKSE
+684 SPIRSLKKSD

-699 SKRTDKTPTTPVS
+699 SKRTDKTPTTPIS

-718 TRALDMN
+718 TKALDMN
-725 KVNGIN
+725 NINGIN
-731 GLNSN
+731 GINSN
-736 QLTPETPTQDA
+736 QLTPETPIDIQD
-747 IKDIKEKEVIKKST
+747 IKNIKEMKEKEKEVVKKST

-772 TTVVNEANT
+772 TTVVNETPT

-795 RFDKFWGKKEDDV
+795 RFDKFWGKKEDEV

>member
-1 MIGSFWNLC
+1 MERSVLADTRHVSW
-10 RACPSMPV
+10 ASE
-18 DKLHSEYRSTYRWH
+18 LHSEYRSTYRWH
-32 EYKEQQQQQGVVKQP
+32 QYREQQGVVKQP
-47 APTPPTVLPI
+47 AASPPSALPI
-57 TRGAIEPALPRR
+57 PRGPIEPAMPRR

-74 VAYKTN
+74 VAYQTN
-80 ELFDPAP
+80 QLFDPAP
-87 VDDIRPQQASA
+87 ADDIRPQTSA
-98 FDRARSAQR
+98 DRARSAQR
-107 NDSERAG
+107 NEADRAG

-124 PRWTDTVEPKATTA
+124 PRWTDTVEPKGTSAA
-138 LGEVL
+138 LGEPM
-143 AVKEPEAASTEYRN
+143 APKPELVSTEYRN
-157 QYAWPKDTDVPR
+157 QFAWPKETDAPR

-178 KAAVAEGSV
+178 KAAVAEGHV
-187 EAEPLMNHVDG
+187 EAEPLMNHADEHDG
-198 DHDDGHKR
+198 R

-233 IYNGEDRSKD
+233 ISNGEDRSKD

-255 FRPFSQYVYEASKG
+255 FRPFSQYVFEASKG
-269 KFTKCRGKGKSIE
+269 TFTKCRGKGKVD

-287 LVGETEGAG
+287 MLKEPEVAKGAG
-296 AGVTLAGPGSGAGVL
+296 AGAGAVSGAGPPP
-311 GAGLRVGAGED
+311 AAAED
-322 SASTLRAA
+322 SATTLRAA
-330 GLQPLCLAQGDS
+330 GLQPLGLAQGES

-409 DGKESRNQSP
+409 DGKDSKNHSP

-427 APHQSIHMKLQE
+427 APHQSIHAKLQE

-452 QKQRKKLQG
+452 QKQRKKMQG
-461 YSFDEGAAHDGAKSE
+461 HSFDEGAAQDGPGVGE
-476 GSFRSPRRRPR
+476 PREFRSPRRRPR
-487 SADPAPVPSSR
+487 SADPAPAHAPTRPAAVV
-498 HMPNGHEAHPRPAK
+498 NGHDAPRPVK
-512 PTGLPLSRGSS
+512 PTGLPLSRGASS
-523 VRVRST
+523 RVRS
-529 SRGGRSPSAPS
+529 SRGGRSPSAPA
-540 KTGAGMTNGAV
+540 KPVNGV
-551 ETYGTVGVLGAL
+551 TVGVNGVNGATG
-563 VTPGRG
+563 TPGRG
-569 RRSRSV
+569 RRSRSIS
-575 TKVGIKLDDDIPA
+575 KVGIKLDDDIPA

-640 FTVTQNVKSDESI
+640 FTVTQNVKSDETV
-653 KRPSSDFKSASVA
+653 KRPSSEFKGASVA
-666 DEPAAKPAEI
+666 EDGPKPQEI

-684 SPIRSLKKSE
+684 SPIRSLKKSD
-694 SPTSL
+694 SPNSL

-718 TRALDMN
+718 TKALDMN
-725 KVNGIN
+725 KLNGVNGVN
-731 GLNSN
+731 GVNSN
-736 QLTPETPTQDA
+736 QLTPDTPVQDF
-747 IKDIKEKEVIKKST
+747 KEVVKKST

-772 TTVVNEANT
+772 TTVVNDGPT
-781 GGLTA
+781 DGLTA
-786 AEVLDRART
+786 TEVLDRART
-795 RFDKFWGKKEDDV
+795 RFDKFWGKKEEDNV